1 MSYVPP
7 QQIQIRHTGDAANNG
22 VKCLVYGLAGAGKT
36 YLMSTVPRPLILSAE
51 GGLLSIKK
59 MNLPYIE
66 ISNLAMLAAAYH
78 YVANDPNSRQYWTI
92 CLDSVSEIAEQI
104 LASEL
109 KNSRD
114 PRKAYGEMA
123 AQTMQLLRDF
133 RNLPQRHVVFSA
145 KQGRFTDQGS
155 GMTLWGPLM
164 PGQQLDQQLP
174 YMFDEVLQLVVG
186 RDSNGIP
193 FRALRTERDNQNE
206 AKDRSGLLD
215 PWEQPNLSVIF
226 DKIMKG

>member
-1 MSYVPP
+1 MNYIPP
-7 QQIQIRHTGDAANNG
+7 PQIQIRHTGDAANNG
-22 VKCLVYGLAGAGKT
+22 VKALVYGLAGAGKT
-36 YLMSTVPRPLILSAE
+36 TIMGTCPKPLILSAE

-59 MNLPYIE
+59 LNLPYIE
-66 ISNLAMLAAAYH
+66 ISSIAMLAAAYQF
-78 YVANDPNSRQYWTI
+78 VAHSAESRNYWTI

-104 LASEL
+104 LATEL
-109 KNSRD
+109 KNTKD

-145 KQGRFTDQGS
+145 KQGRFVDQGT
-155 GMTLWGPLM
+155 GLTLWGPMM

-186 RDSNGIP
+186 RDANGFP

-215 PWEQPNLSVIF
+215 PWEQPNLSSIF